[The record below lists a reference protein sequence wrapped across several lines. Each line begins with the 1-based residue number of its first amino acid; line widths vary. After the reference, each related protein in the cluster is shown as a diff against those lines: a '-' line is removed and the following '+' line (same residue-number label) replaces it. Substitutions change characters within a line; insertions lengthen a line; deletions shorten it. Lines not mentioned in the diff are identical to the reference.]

1 MQKLPLP
8 TNWTVRAVSNLEE
21 VPSEIQNLD
30 IPAVVPG
37 CVHLDLL
44 RENLIPDPYL
54 GMNETLVQWI
64 GRTDWEYTTTFSVS
78 PEALDE
84 ERVDLV
90 CEGLDTVATI
100 WVNGVEVGRS
110 ENMHIESRFDVK
122 AAILQGLETRIVVGE
137 TGNSPGEMAPLSGGT
152 PFPPEVV
159 AFPSEKIAVPPE
171 VLASPPGEITVLSG
185 GIASPPEV
193 APSPQGAMGNG
204 EHEIRI
210 RFASPVLYAR
220 AMRDKLGDLPHAN
233 SYPDCEPFHFIRKNA
248 SNFGW
253 DWGPALITSGIWKA
267 IRLEAWSVARIKS
280 VRPLVKVANE
290 KVAFIDVTVE
300 LERSYGVGKGAVTA
314 EIIVDGDAI
323 DAFDLSDE
331 DGSRE
336 VLVRKPKVW
345 WPRGYG
351 EQHLIE
357 LSVRIV
363 GDLVPNGLFE
373 EEEKDDLDV
382 WTAKIGLREI
392 ELDQTPD
399 EIGAKWALKVNGQ
412 EIWCKGANW
421 IPDDVFLTRA
431 SEPARLRERLEQA
444 CAMGMNTIRVWGGG
458 IYETDEFYSLCDELG
473 LLVWQD
479 FPFACAAYSEESPMR
494 ELVIEEARQN
504 VARLA
509 KHPSLALWNGCNEN
523 IWGWFD
529 WGWEEKVGP
538 RTWGAGYYLDILPK
552 IVSELDPTRPYN
564 AGSPFSGSMD
574 IHPNADAY
582 GTKHIWDTWN
592 EVSHTHFRKYSP
604 RFASEFG
611 HQAPPTFSTL
621 ARAVPEDQRDP
632 YSPTMLLHQKAAQGN
647 AKLHARLAEH
657 FEIPSNFD
665 DWLFLTQLVQARA
678 MTTAVEWFR
687 TRGSCSGALFWQLND
702 CWPVTSWSAIDGDG
716 RPKPLFYA
724 AKQFFAERLLSI
736 QPDGEHLALWAH
748 NDAEDYWTGE
758 VTVRLLSM
766 DGEEKNST
774 VFDFFADP
782 RELVNIGQLKD
793 FHPTDKSN
801 ELLSVHFRS
810 LTEEYIGAIAFWFFD
825 TDKNLAYPEP
835 KFEATL
841 EGSTLR
847 ITAQTLIRDLYINAD
862 RVGAVAEFN
871 LVTLLPG
878 ETWRFEVSGGQY
890 DLETLTS
897 RPVLTCANW
906 FGKRS

>member
-1 MQKLPLP
+1 VRKRTRSVSEGHFFCSDANFERTALLALAHASGSFPHFSPLSRFDKAKAGQIQNGFTLGQFMQKLPLP
-8 TNWTVRAVSNLEE
+8 ANWTVRAVSNSEE
-21 VPSEIQNLD
+21 VPPHIANRA
-30 IPAVVPG
+30 IPALVPG

-44 RENLIPDPYL
+44 REELIPDPYL
-54 GMNETLVQWI
+54 GQNETLVQWI
-64 GRTDWEYTTTFSVS
+64 GRTDWEYQTTFSVS
-78 PEALDE
+78 AEALSE

-90 CEGLDTVATI
+90 CEGLDTVATV
-100 WVNGVEVGRS
+100 WVNGVEVGSS
-110 ENMHIESRFDVK
+110 ENMHVESRFEAK
-122 AAILQGLETRIVVGE
+122 AALQLGD
-137 TGNSPGEMAPLSGGT
+137 N
-152 PFPPEVV
+152 
-159 AFPSEKIAVPPE
+159 
-171 VLASPPGEITVLSG
+171 EIK
-185 GIASPPEV
+185 
-193 APSPQGAMGNG
+193 
-204 EHEIRI
+204 I
-210 RFASPVLYAR
+210 RFASPVFYAR
-220 AMRDKLGDLPHAN
+220 AMRDQLGDLPHAN

-253 DWGPALITSGIWKA
+253 DWGPALTTSGIWKA

-290 KVAFIDVTVE
+290 KVAVVDVEVDIE
-300 LERSYGVGKGAVTA
+300 LAQSRVGDSAPT
-314 EIIVDGDAI
+314 E
-323 DAFDLSDE
+323 
-331 DGSRE
+331 
-336 VLVRKPKVW
+336 LVVNTSLWQEGTNNHASESFVALATSTIKSSLYIQNPLLW
-345 WPRGYG
+345 FPRGYG
-351 EQHLIE
+351 VQHLYS
-357 LSVRIV
+357 LHVRLQ
-363 GDLVPNGLFE
+363 GRHSDGFE
-373 EEEKDDLDV
+373 D
-382 WTAKIGLREI
+382 WRAKIGLREI

-399 EIGAKWALKVNGQ
+399 EIGAKWALRVNGQ

-479 FPFACAAYSEESPMR
+479 FPFACAAYSEESPLR
-494 ELVIEEARQN
+494 EQVIEEARQN
-504 VARLA
+504 VARLT

-529 WGWEEKVGP
+529 WGWELKIGQ
-538 RTWGAGYYLDILPK
+538 RTWGAGYYLDILPA
-552 IVSELDPTRPYN
+552 IVAELDPTRPYY

-582 GTKHIWDTWN
+582 GTKHMWDTWN
-592 EVSHTHFRKYSP
+592 DVSHTHFRKYSP

-621 ARAVPEDQRDP
+621 ARAIPEGERDP
-632 YSPTMLLHQKAAQGN
+632 YSPTMLLHQKAGDGN
-647 AKLHARLAEH
+647 AKLHARLSEH
-657 FEIPSNFD
+657 FEIPSDFD

-687 TRGSCSGALFWQLND
+687 TRNSCSGALFWQLND

-724 AKQFFAERLLSI
+724 AQRFFRPWLLTV
-736 QPDGEHLALWAH
+736 QPDGEHLAVWGH
-748 NDAEDYWTGE
+748 NDSDE
-758 VTVRLLSM
+758 VWSSDCWVERRTFDNEVLERVELNLYVPPRALQKVGILKHSRWRAKPAYLSAQTYV
-766 DGEEKNST
+766 EE
-774 VFDFFADP
+774 
-782 RELVNIGQLKD
+782 
-793 FHPTDKSN
+793 
-801 ELLSVHFRS
+801 
-810 LTEEYIGAIAFWFFD
+810 AFWFFD

-841 EGSTLR
+841 EGNVLK
-847 ITAQTLIRDLYINAD
+847 ITAQTLLRDLYINAD
-862 RVGAVAEFN
+862 RVGATVSEN

-878 ETWRFEVSGGQY
+878 ETWEVELSGGQFH
-890 DLETLTS
+890 LETLTS

>member
-8 TNWTVRAVSNLEE
+8 ANWTVRAVSNSEE
-21 VPSEIQNLD
+21 VPSQIANRA
-30 IPAVVPG
+30 IPAIVPG

-44 RENLIPDPYL
+44 REELIPDPYL
-54 GMNETLVQWI
+54 GQNETLVQWI
-64 GRTDWEYTTTFSVS
+64 GRTDWEYQTTFSV
-78 PEALDE
+78 PAEAMEE

-90 CEGLDTVATI
+90 CEGLDTAATI
-100 WVNGVEVGRS
+100 WINGHEFGRS
-110 ENMHIESRFDVK
+110 ENMHVELRVDVK
-122 AAILQGLETRIVVGE
+122 T
-137 TGNSPGEMAPLSGGT
+137 PLHAGD
-152 PFPPEVV
+152 
-159 AFPSEKIAVPPE
+159 
-171 VLASPPGEITVLSG
+171 
-185 GIASPPEV
+185 
-193 APSPQGAMGNG
+193 N
-204 EHEIRI
+204 EIRI
-210 RFASPVLYAR
+210 RFASPVMYAR
-220 AMRDKLGDLPHAN
+220 AMRDRLGDLPHAN

-253 DWGPALITSGIWKA
+253 DWGPALTTSGIWKA

-280 VRPLVKVANE
+280 VRPLVRVANE
-290 KVAFIDVTVE
+290 KVAVVDV
-300 LERSYGVGKGAVTA
+300 
-314 EIIVDGDAI
+314 IVDAETIGYDWLTTQVTLTTSDTTLTSEEEAVQTDDETI
-323 DAFDLSDE
+323 DE
-331 DGSRE
+331 PT
-336 VLVRKPKVW
+336 VRLTIANPSLW

-351 EQHLIE
+351 EQPLND
-357 LSVRIV
+357 LSVV
-363 GDLVPNGLFE
+363 LSVYEEDGLPRKIDEFNC
-373 EEEKDDLDV
+373 
-382 WTAKIGLREI
+382 KIGLREI

-458 IYETDEFYSLCDELG
+458 IYESDEFYSLCDELG

-479 FPFACAAYSEESPMR
+479 FPFACAAYPEESPMR
-494 ELVIEEARQN
+494 ELVIEEARCN
-504 VARLA
+504 VARLS
-509 KHPSLALWNGCNEN
+509 KHPSLALWNGGNEN

-529 WGWEEKVGP
+529 WGWEEKVGK
-538 RTWGAGYYLDILPK
+538 RTWGAGYYLDILPQ
-552 IVSELDPTRPYN
+552 IVAELDPTRPYN

-574 IHPNADAY
+574 IHANADAY

-604 RFASEFG
+604 RFAAEFG
-611 HQAPPTFSTL
+611 HQAPPTYSTL
-621 ARAVPEDQRDP
+621 ARAIPPDERDP

-657 FEIPSNFD
+657 FEIPTDFD

-687 TRGSCSGALFWQLND
+687 TRNSCSGALFWQLND

-724 AKQFFAERLLSI
+724 AKQFFRERLLTI
-736 QPDGEHLALWAH
+736 QPDGQHLALWAH

-758 VTVRLLSM
+758 VTVRLLTM

-782 RELVNIGQLKD
+782 RELVNIGQLKN
-793 FHPTDKSN
+793 FHSSDESN
-801 ELLSVHFRS
+801 ELLCVHFKS
-810 LTEEYIGAIAFWFFD
+810 LTEEYLGATAFWFFG
-825 TDKNLAYPEP
+825 TDKKLAYPEP

-841 EGSTLR
+841 EGNTLR

-878 ETWRFEVSGGQY
+878 ETWEVEISGQH

>member
-1 MQKLPLP
+1 MQHLPLP
-8 TNWTVRAVSNLEE
+8 ANWTVTAVSNLEE
-21 VPSEIQNLD
+21 VPPPIANRAV
-30 IPAVVPG
+30 PAIVPG

-64 GRTDWEYTTTFSVS
+64 GRTDWEYTTTFSIPS
-78 PEALDE
+78 EALQE

-90 CEGLDTVATI
+90 CEGLDTVATVWI
-100 WVNGVEVGRS
+100 NGQEIGRS
-110 ENMHIESRFDVK
+110 ENLHVESRFEAK
-122 AAILQGLETRIVVGE
+122 AALH
-137 TGNSPGEMAPLSGGT
+137 TGDN
-152 PFPPEVV
+152 
-159 AFPSEKIAVPPE
+159 
-171 VLASPPGEITVLSG
+171 
-185 GIASPPEV
+185 
-193 APSPQGAMGNG
+193 
-204 EHEIRI
+204 EIRV
-210 RFASPVLYAR
+210 RFASPVFYAR
-220 AMRDKLGDLPHAN
+220 EMRDKLGDLPHAN

-253 DWGPALITSGIWKA
+253 DWGPALTTSGIWKV

-290 KVAFIDVTVE
+290 KVAVVDVHIEVE
-300 LERSYGVGKGAVTA
+300 RTQSDVQIMVDAHLGDGWDSTNLEENSFPSWG
-314 EIIVDGDAI
+314 
-323 DAFDLSDE
+323 LSLYLRDPE
-331 DGSRE
+331 
-336 VLVRKPKVW
+336 LW
-345 WPRGYG
+345 WPTGYG
-351 EQHLIE
+351 EQVLYE
-357 LSVRIV
+357 LVMRLQI
-363 GDLVPNGLFE
+363 LHP
-373 EEEKDDLDV
+373 EKWELADEF
-382 WTAKIGLREI
+382 TCNIGLREI

-399 EIGAKWALKVNGQ
+399 EIGAKWALKVNGK

-458 IYETDEFYSLCDELG
+458 IYETDEFYSICDELG

-479 FPFACAAYSEESPMR
+479 FPFACAAYSEASPLR
-494 ELVIEEARQN
+494 EQVIEEARQN

-529 WGWEEKVGP
+529 WGWEAKVGP
-538 RTWGAGYYLDILPK
+538 RTWGAGYYFDILPK
-552 IVSELDPTRPYN
+552 IVAELDPTRPYN
-564 AGSPFSGSMD
+564 AGSPFSGSID

-621 ARAVPEDQRDP
+621 ARAVPLCERDP
-632 YSPTMLLHQKAAQGN
+632 YSPTMLLHQKAGNGN

-657 FEIPSNFD
+657 FEIPSDFD

-687 TRGSCSGALFWQLND
+687 TRNSCSGALFWQFND

-724 AKQFFAERLLSI
+724 AKQFFRERLLSI

-748 NDAEDYWTGE
+748 NDTDEAWIDGSILIIHSFDGTDRYGE
-758 VTVRLLSM
+758 SFLL
-766 DGEEKNST
+766 D
-774 VFDFFADP
+774 VPA
-782 RELVNIGQLKD
+782 RQLKKVGTLK
-793 FHPTDKSN
+793 HKLEQN
-801 ELLSVHFRS
+801 EFLYV
-810 LTEEYIGAIAFWFFD
+810 GAEMSQCYWFFD

-835 KFEATL
+835 KFEASL
-841 EGSTLR
+841 EGNRLR
-847 ITAQTLIRDLYINAD
+847 IMARTLIRDLYLNAD
-862 RVGAVAEFN
+862 RIGATVSENEN

-878 ETWRFEVSGGQY
+878 ETWEVELSGGQF

>member
-1 MQKLPLP
+1 MDALPALDKRKADRFQNGFTLWRLMQKLPLP
-8 TNWTVRAVSNLEE
+8 TNWIVKAVSPSEE
-21 VPSEIQNLD
+21 VPPEIANRA
-30 IPAVVPG
+30 IPAIVPG
-37 CVHLDLL
+37 CVHLDLM

-64 GRTDWEYTTTFSVS
+64 GRTDWEFSTTFSVS
-78 PEALDE
+78 SEAMGE

-90 CEGLDTVATI
+90 CEGLDTVATVF
-100 WVNGVEVGRS
+100 VNGVEVGRS
-110 ENMHIESRFDVK
+110 ENMHVESRFEAK
-122 AAILQGLETRIVVGE
+122 AALHAGD
-137 TGNSPGEMAPLSGGT
+137 ND
-152 PFPPEVV
+152 
-159 AFPSEKIAVPPE
+159 
-171 VLASPPGEITVLSG
+171 
-185 GIASPPEV
+185 
-193 APSPQGAMGNG
+193 
-204 EHEIRI
+204 IRI
-210 RFASPVLYAR
+210 RFASPVFYAR

-290 KVAFIDVTVE
+290 KVAVVDVEVEIEFGSGTSLEVFIDVSSPS
-300 LERSYGVGKGAVTA
+300 SYGSGNFPEEQGKSS
-314 EIIVDGDAI
+314 IP
-323 DAFDLSDE
+323 LSIL
-331 DGSRE
+331 G
-336 VLVRKPKVW
+336 PKLW
-345 WPRGYG
+345 SPIGYG
-351 EQHLIE
+351 EPHLN
-357 LSVRIV
+357 
-363 GDLVPNGLFE
+363 DLKVAIRGAWS
-373 EEEKDDLDV
+373 KDTTSFDE
-382 WTAKIGLREI
+382 WSAKIGFREI

-479 FPFACAAYSEESPMR
+479 FPFACAAYSEESPLR

-529 WGWEEKVGP
+529 WGWEEKVGK
-538 RTWGAGYYLDILPK
+538 RTWGAGYYLDILPR
-552 IVSELDPTRPYN
+552 IVAELDPTRPYN

-592 EVSHTHFRKYSP
+592 DVSHTHFRKYSP

-621 ARAVPEDQRDP
+621 ARAVPLCERDP

-647 AKLHARLAEH
+647 AKLHARLSEH
-657 FEIPSNFD
+657 FEIPTDFD

-687 TRGSCSGALFWQLND
+687 TRQSCSGALFWQLND

-724 AKQFFAERLLSI
+724 ATQFFAERLLSI

-748 NDAEDYWTGE
+748 NDSEDYWTGE

-782 RELVNIGQLKD
+782 RELVSIGQLKN
-793 FHPTDKSN
+793 FHSSDKSN
-801 ELLSVHFRS
+801 ELLSVHFKS
-810 LTEEYIGAIAFWFFD
+810 LTEEYLGATAFWFFD

-835 KFEATL
+835 RFEATL
-841 EGSTLR
+841 EGNTLR

-878 ETWRFEVSGGQY
+878 ETWRFELSGGQY

>member
-1 MQKLPLP
+1 MDALPALDKRKAGQKQNSFTLWRLMQKLPLP
-8 TNWTVRAVSNLEE
+8 TNWIVKAVSPSEE
-21 VPSEIQNLD
+21 VPPEIANRA
-30 IPAVVPG
+30 IPAIVPG
-37 CVHLDLL
+37 CVHLDLM

-64 GRTDWEYTTTFSVS
+64 GRTHWEYQTTFSVS
-78 PEALDE
+78 SEAMGK

-90 CEGLDTVATI
+90 CEGLDTVATVF
-100 WVNGVEVGRS
+100 VNGVEVGRS
-110 ENMHIESRFDVK
+110 ENMHVESRFEAK
-122 AAILQGLETRIVVGE
+122 AALHAGD
-137 TGNSPGEMAPLSGGT
+137 N
-152 PFPPEVV
+152 
-159 AFPSEKIAVPPE
+159 
-171 VLASPPGEITVLSG
+171 
-185 GIASPPEV
+185 
-193 APSPQGAMGNG
+193 
-204 EHEIRI
+204 EIRI
-210 RFASPVLYAR
+210 RFASPVFYAR
-220 AMRDKLGDLPHAN
+220 AMRDRLGDLPHAN

-253 DWGPALITSGIWKA
+253 DWGPALTTSGIWKA

-290 KVAFIDVTVE
+290 KVAVVDVEVDVE
-300 LERSYGVGKGAVTA
+300 LAQSRASDSAPTELVIHTSLWQEGTNNHATETFVAL
-314 EIIVDGDAI
+314 AI
-323 DAFDLSDE
+323 PTVKSSLYIQNPLLWF
-331 DGSRE
+331 
-336 VLVRKPKVW
+336 
-345 WPRGYG
+345 PRGYG
-351 EQHLIE
+351 DQQLYSLH
-357 LSVRIV
+357 VRLQSRHSD
-363 GDLVPNGLFE
+363 GFE
-373 EEEKDDLDV
+373 D
-382 WTAKIGLREI
+382 WRAKIGLREI

-431 SEPARLRERLEQA
+431 SEPARLRARLEQA

-504 VARLA
+504 VARLV

-529 WGWEEKVGP
+529 WGWEPKIGQ
-538 RTWGAGYYLDILPK
+538 RTWGAGYYFDILPQ
-552 IVSELDPTRPYN
+552 IVAELDPTRPYN

-611 HQAPPTFSTL
+611 HQAPPTYSTL
-621 ARAVPEDQRDP
+621 ARAIPEGERDP
-632 YSPTMLLHQKAAQGN
+632 YSETMLLHQKAGDGN
-647 AKLHARLAEH
+647 AKLHARLAEW
-657 FEIPSNFD
+657 FDIPSDFD

-724 AKQFFAERLLSI
+724 AKQFFRERLLSI

-748 NDAEDYWTGE
+748 NDTDKSWSGSA
-758 VTVRLLSM
+758 VAALLSM
-766 DGEEKNST
+766 DDDELANEEWN
-774 VFDFFADP
+774 FNIPP
-782 RELVNIGQLKD
+782 RTLYKVASLETLR
-793 FHPTDKSN
+793 PTNPESQF
-801 ELLSVHFRS
+801 LLALCEPLMGTPR
-810 LTEEYIGAIAFWFFD
+810 LTATWFFD

-841 EGSTLR
+841 EGNVLK
-847 ITAQTLIRDLYINAD
+847 ITARTLLRDLYINAD
-862 RVGAVAEFN
+862 RVGATVTKN

-878 ETWRFEVSGGQY
+878 ETWEVEVSGGEY